1 MNIEVRRPD
10 WRTLVHCN
18 ANFYKYLGDCEV
30 QRFMFL
36 LFFPL

>member
-36 LFFPL
+36 LFSPL